1 MKKTGIWLLTLV
13 LAFCAMGCGQTVG
26 KQDAASYLDE
36 VVQKA
41 ENGYQWGDKVDFGL
55 PYCYKYKEWSE
66 ESTEDGWKGE
76 ENISSENA
84 YSFRIDR
91 LRADGKVLLTDTTF
105 DMKEYLTE
113 ADSATAYVRGV
124 FYDGENGNIYI
135 PVSSVDK
142 EYTWLVEVPTEKAE
156 DYTVTEFAGE
166 SNWFGHCYRLGD
178 FIYLNGGASAIP
190 IAINPATRELRT
202 CALEYEGAT
211 EIAQKWIKENQPSW
225 ENAQVF
231 WFWAM
236 DEAPDGSIIYYAMVQ
251 EDMDTDTLLEIYL
264 AYRGTEQ
271 VAYKVKEGV

>member
-1 MKKTGIWLLTLV
+1 M
-13 LAFCAMGCGQTVG
+13 
-26 KQDAASYLDE
+26 
-36 VVQKA
+36 
-41 ENGYQWGDKVDFGL
+41 GDKVDFGL

-76 ENISSENA
+76 QNISSENA

-113 ADSATAYVRGV
+113 ADSATADVRGV
-124 FYDGENGNIYI
+124 FYDGENGYIYI

-142 EYTWLVEVPTEKAE
+142 EYTWRVEVPTEKAE
-156 DYTVTEFAGE
+156 NYTVTEFAGE
-166 SNWFGHCYRLGD
+166 SNWFGLCYRLGD
-178 FIYLNGGASAIP
+178 FIYLNGGAGAIP

-225 ENAQVF
+225 RMHRFSGFGRWMKRPMAASFITQRCRKIWTRIRCLKFIWHIGERNRLR
-231 WFWAM
+231 
-236 DEAPDGSIIYYAMVQ
+236 I
-251 EDMDTDTLLEIYL
+251 
-264 AYRGTEQ
+264 R
-271 VAYKVKEGV
+271 

>member
-1 MKKTGIWLLTLV
+1 M
-13 LAFCAMGCGQTVG
+13 
-26 KQDAASYLDE
+26 
-36 VVQKA
+36 QKA

-55 PYCYKYKEWSE
+55 PYCYKEWSE

-76 ENISSENA
+76 ENITSENA

-91 LRADGKVLLTDTTF
+91 LRADGKVLLTDAVF
-105 DMKEYLTE
+105 DMKAYLTE
-113 ADSATAYVRGV
+113 ADSATAYARGV

-166 SNWFGHCYRLGD
+166 SNWFGYCYRLGD

-202 CALEYEGAT
+202 CAQEYEGAT

-236 DEAPDGSIIYYAMVQ
+236 DEAPDGSIIYYATVQ

-271 VAYKVKEGV
+271 VAYKVKEGE